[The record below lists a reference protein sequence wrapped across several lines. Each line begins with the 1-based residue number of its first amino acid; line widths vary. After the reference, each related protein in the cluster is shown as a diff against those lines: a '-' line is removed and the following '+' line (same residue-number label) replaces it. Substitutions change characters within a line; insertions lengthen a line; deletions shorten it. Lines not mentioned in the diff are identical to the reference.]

1 MYGVECVVI
10 NNMSKTI
17 INVSNDFFDV
27 GGSEQDV
34 MYSFTGRCGGMSSDN
49 VLYGKTVN
57 LSKMYDNMLS
67 DVREFLFGGEYVSIV
82 DKGSHVIDTDIS
94 KSLRKYTIK
103 KYGISIEWMYNK
115 IHGYTI
121 GTTMPVD
128 IIFNE
133 LKVKYGMSG
142 IDWMYLYN
150 NVNLFMTDDVD
161 ILDYIGNR
169 ILGNEIY
176 EYFVT
181 EYNLRTVG
189 VDKKMRQY
197 INRNNVMVDI
207 STHYIKMEWNNGGSK
222 DAILGKLMRSYN
234 HWWQYMTG
242 SDKNNRCDIRDFDK
256 LLNGRSVTEVFPVY
270 CPVFSNLRMNYT
282 GIDFDGMMNLKKCS
296 DIAGYSDKGE
306 TWSFASIDRIDSN
319 KGYSYDNIRIISHY
333 ANNLKNVGN
342 IDQWRILLRY
352 MDKQNSYF

>member
-1 MYGVECVVI
+1 MVGNGVECVII

-34 MYSFTGRCGGMSSDN
+34 MYSFTGHCGLTKDN
-49 VLYGKTVN
+49 VLYGRTVN
-57 LSKMYDNMLS
+57 LSEMYDTML
-67 DVREFLFGGEYVSIV
+67 DGVREFLFGGEFVSII
-82 DKGSHVIDTDIS
+82 DKGERKAAIS
-94 KSLRKYTIK
+94 KLVNAYTIK
-103 KYGISIEWMYNK
+103 KYGISIENVYNK
-115 IHGYTI
+115 VHGNTSC
-121 GTTMPVD
+121 TLMTVD
-128 IIFNE
+128 TLFNE
-133 LKVKYGMSG
+133 LKVKYVMTG

-150 NVNLFMTDDVD
+150 NVTNFRTNDVEILEYMCNKILSND
-161 ILDYIGNR
+161 IH
-169 ILGNEIY
+169 

-189 VDKKMRQY
+189 VLKKVTQY
-197 INRNNVMVDI
+197 IKNNVSVDA
-207 STHYIKMEWNNGGSK
+207 SRNFIKVEWNNGSK
-222 DAILGKLMRSYN
+222 DVILSDFVKSYN
-234 HWWQYMTG
+234 QWWRVMTRRT
-242 SDKNNRCDIRDFDK
+242 SSNRDDIKNCNL

-296 DIAGYSDKGE
+296 EIAGYSDKGE

-342 IDQWRILLRY
+342 IDQMRILLRY